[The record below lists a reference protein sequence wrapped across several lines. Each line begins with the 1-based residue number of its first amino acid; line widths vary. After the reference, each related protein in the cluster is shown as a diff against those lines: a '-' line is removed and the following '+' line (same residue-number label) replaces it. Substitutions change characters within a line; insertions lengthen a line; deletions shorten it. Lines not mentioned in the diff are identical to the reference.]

1 MLSRKRRIFSRSHQI
16 SGPQTSS
23 NLEKA
28 GVPESPSSFQTEI
41 AAIRVKELCHWGAMV
56 SALMILHFSSDVSQH
71 QFRSVPHLSEWSVV
85 VLLLSAWVAVAT
97 TCLFPRMRQYAAY
110 ILAVGSLL
118 TTCQLAWHWD
128 SHVAHIKDAIRVDSP
143 LAHAAS
149 LCNATAATATARHPT
164 TRSLC
169 TSIYGLIL
177 GASGLDF
184 LDSGVFFIVLFQNC
198 LQSSF
203 LCRLGLRITA
213 AVSLLQWAFFMV
225 WPFIFVDLNPVWM
238 CRIIGPGLWAAQ
250 QIRASYVWECE
261 LKQQAQRIDDLQWT
275 LAKTRLQYLLLQ
287 QDKNQ
292 VG

>member
-1 MLSRKRRIFSRSHQI
+1 
-16 SGPQTSS
+16 
-23 NLEKA
+23 
-28 GVPESPSSFQTEI
+28 
-41 AAIRVKELCHWGAMV
+41 
-56 SALMILHFSSDVSQH
+56 
-71 QFRSVPHLSEWSVV
+71 
-85 VLLLSAWVAVAT
+85 
-97 TCLFPRMRQYAAY
+97 
-110 ILAVGSLL
+110 
-118 TTCQLAWHWD
+118 
-128 SHVAHIKDAIRVDSP
+128 

-292 VG
+292 VKEDAHQRWQSSQQVTPRVTFLGNKRRQQANKGMPFAFAST